1 MSKTLKIYIGLLIV
15 IIFVAMSIESSKP
28 VTIDWSETYN
38 ERHSKPYGL
47 KVLYEEFTNLFDEVS
62 IKKIRNTPYEYFN
75 AKYNWDE
82 YKYTIEGT
90 YVSIHPYFYTD
101 ESSLNEL
108 FDFASEGNIVFMST
122 HEIPHYI
129 QDSLG
134 FKTKYDYQVETK
146 AEFSFS
152 NDNLWNN
159 SVSFEKGIKNIHFT
173 EIDTL
178 TTIPLGY
185 QKFSSD
191 SIYTNFIKVPVGD
204 GAFLLHTQP
213 VAFTNFHL
221 LKDEHHKYA
230 EGVLGYLPN
239 RNIFFDSPNKYGVE
253 ESSSP
258 LRFILSQPPL
268 RWAWFISLLTLL
280 VFILF
285 NVKRKQRIVK
295 IINPLENT
303 TLDFTKTI
311 GNLFYETKDHENV
324 VRKKITYFLE
334 HIRND
339 YLMDTQVLD
348 EVFIKRLALKAGK
361 DKDEIEDLI
370 SLIIKLKKKVHFQEY
385 DVLNITEAIERF
397 NKKEKL

>member
-1 MSKTLKIYIGLLIV
+1 MSKTLKIYIGLLVV
-15 IIFVAMSIESSKP
+15 IIIAAMSIESSKP

-47 KVLYEEFTNLFDEVS
+47 KILYEEFTNLFDKAS

-75 AKYNWDE
+75 AKYDWDT
-82 YKYTIEGT
+82 YKYKIEGT
-90 YVSIHPYFYTD
+90 YVSIHPYFYSD

-108 FDFASEGNIVFMST
+108 FDFASEGNTIFLST
-122 HEIPHYI
+122 HEIPDYI

-134 FKTKYDYQVETK
+134 FKTNYQFNVSSK
-146 AEFSFS
+146 AEFGFS
-152 NDNLWNN
+152 NDNLKNN
-159 SVSFEKGIKNIHFT
+159 TVTFEKGIKNIHFT
-173 EIDTL
+173 KIDTL

-185 QKFSSD
+185 QKFSND

-221 LKDEHHKYA
+221 LKDDHYKYA
-230 EGVLGYLPN
+230 EGILGYLPN
-239 RNIFFDSPNKYGVE
+239 KDIYFDSPNKSGLDD
-253 ESSSP
+253 SSSP

-334 HIRND
+334 HIRNE

-348 EVFIKRLALKAGK
+348 EVFIKRLAGKAGK
-361 DKDEIEDLI
+361 DKEEVEGLI
-370 SLIIKLKKKVHFQEY
+370 SLIIKLKKKVYFQEH
-385 DVLNITEAIERF
+385 DVLSITKAIERF
-397 NKKEKL
+397 NKKE

>member
-1 MSKTLKIYIGLLIV
+1 MSKTLKIYIGLLVV
-15 IIFVAMSIESSKP
+15 IIIVAMSIESSKP

-38 ERHSKPYGL
+38 ERHTKPYGL
-47 KVLYEEFTNLFDEVS
+47 KVLHKEFSNLFDDIS
-62 IKKIRNTPYEYFN
+62 IHTIRNTPYEYFN
-75 AKYNWDE
+75 DNYDWENYE
-82 YKYTIEGT
+82 YKIEGT

-108 FDFASEGNIVFMST
+108 LDFASEGNTIFMST
-122 HEIPHYI
+122 YEIPRYI

-134 FKTKYDYQVETK
+134 FKTKYDYNLSTK
-146 AEFSFS
+146 AELGFS
-152 NDNLWNN
+152 NGNLTNN
-159 SVSFEKGIKNIHFT
+159 SVTFEKGIKNFHFT

-185 QKFSSD
+185 QKFSKD
-191 SIYTNFIKVPVGD
+191 SIYTNFIKIPIGD

-213 VAFTNFHL
+213 VVFTNFHL
-221 LKDEHHKYA
+221 LKDEHFNYA
-230 EGVLGYLPN
+230 EGVLGYIPN
-239 RNIFFDSPNKYGVE
+239 KDIYFDSPNKVGMD
-253 ESSSP
+253 ESNSP

-268 RWAWFISLLTLL
+268 RWAWFISLVTLL

-324 VRKKITYFLE
+324 VGKKVTYFLE
-334 HIRND
+334 HLRND

-348 EVFIKRLALKAGK
+348 EKFVKRLALKSGK
-361 DKDEIEDLI
+361 DKDEIHDLI
-370 SLIIKLKKKVHFQEY
+370 SLIIKLKKKVHFQEQ
-385 DVLNITEAIERF
+385 DVLNITKAVERF
-397 NKKEKL
+397 NKKE